1 MRYFFFKKTCRTY
14 VSFFCEKFNISL
26 QQNFCLKKIC
36 PSLSVTCGPRNYL
49 EVKNSF
55 FENQVV
61 KTKAYSN
68 LFQLLAI
75 DNILTLPGNK
85 FVYGVCFRGFCVCY
99 GKSAETCLRK
109 ICAKN
114 TKNNS
119 HQFFLSKPLFSMV
132 SFVIEKLRKIEKI
145 EMFELKKQRI

>member
-1 MRYFFFKKTCRTY
+1 MFRSFEKNLTL
-14 VSFFCEKFNISL
+14 VSNK
-26 QQNFCLKKIC
+26 NFCLKKIC
-36 PSLSVTCGPRNYL
+36 PSLSVTCGPRDYL

-68 LFQLLAI
+68 LFQLLAT

-99 GKSAETCLRK
+99 GESAETCLRK

-119 HQFFLSKPLFSMV
+119 HQFFCQNRYLAWFHL
-132 SFVIEKLRKIEKI
+132 
-145 EMFELKKQRI
+145 